1 MSRSIPKLAMAAL
14 LAASL
19 SASAAPAAEAAPTD
33 PWNLVWSDEFNGA
46 NGSAPDAAK
55 WSYDIGTGINGGWGN
70 NERQYYTD
78 SRKNS
83 YIQDGRLVIKA
94 LAESY
99 GGRNYTSARL
109 VTRNKGDWTYGR
121 MVVRAKLPAGNPTQ
135 LQGIWPAIWMLP
147 TDNVYGTWPVSG
159 EIDIM
164 EMVGREST
172 SSSSQKVWG
181 TLHFGNPWKY
191 INSSYTITNNSTNQG
206 FHEYAVE
213 WDPDQIRWY
222 VDSQLFQTRSASEWY
237 SSGAPSPAP
246 FNQRFHLLLNLA
258 VGGDWPGDPTA
269 STVLPQTMEVDYV
282 RVYQRPASSGIVSGA
297 NYKLINVNSGKALDV
312 YSAGTA
318 NGTNVDV
325 WTDNGTG
332 AQQWQALSNGD
343 GTFRLVNLNSG
354 KALDVAGAG
363 TADGTNVA
371 IWEVNG
377 SAAQKWQF
385 VANADGTYKLI
396 NPNSGKALD
405 VAGAGTGDGT
415 NVQIAWDNGSAAQ
428 KWRLVRL

>member
-1 MSRSIPKLAMAAL
+1 MSRPVPKAVLAAV

-19 SASAAPAAEAAPTD
+19 SASAVPAAEAAPTD
-33 PWNLVWSDEFNGA
+33 SWNLVWSDEFSGA
-46 NGSAPDAAK
+46 NGSAPDSAK
-55 WSYDIGTGINGGWGN
+55 WSYDLGTGINGGWGN

-121 MVVRAKLPAGNPTQ
+121 MVVRAKLPAGSPAQ

-164 EMVGREST
+164 EMVGRESA
-172 SSSSQKVWG
+172 SAASQKVWG

-191 INSSYTITNNSTNQG
+191 INSSYTITNNSTNGG
-206 FHEYAVE
+206 FHDYAVE

-222 VDSQLFQTRSASEWY
+222 VDNQLFQTRSASEWY
-237 SSGAPSPAP
+237 SSGGASPAP

-282 RVYQRPASSGIVSGA
+282 RVYQRPASSGVVSGA

-312 YSAGTA
+312 SSAGTA

-385 VANADGTYKLI
+385 ISNADGTFKLI